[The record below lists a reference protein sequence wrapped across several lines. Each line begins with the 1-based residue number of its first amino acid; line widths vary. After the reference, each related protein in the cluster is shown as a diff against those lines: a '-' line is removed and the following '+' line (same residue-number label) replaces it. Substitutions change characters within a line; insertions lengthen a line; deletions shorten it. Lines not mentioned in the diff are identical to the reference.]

1 MFSLLLCGSDPI
13 HSIMLKTTDLSC
25 GGLSSLACSDGI
37 ALDSMLTCAVGK
49 VPNVKQNIET
59 AVVLPHALL
68 HYVAMHILSDL
79 HSFLTIIVLCCP
91 SFIIDRL
98 TAI

>member
-1 MFSLLLCGSDPI
+1 
-13 HSIMLKTTDLSC
+13 MLKTTDLLLC
-25 GGLSSLACSDGI
+25 GGLSSLACFDGT
-37 ALDSMLTCAVGK
+37 ALHSMLTCAVGK
-49 VPNVKQNIET
+49 VPNVKQNKET

-68 HYVAMHILSDL
+68 HYVAMHILSDM
-79 HSFLTIIVLCCP
+79 HSLLTIIVLCCP